1 MLFILKN
8 DTKLV
13 LYYLNSETDFAVE
26 EHELSERLD
35 VGFIKNEDGN
45 IYYRYPN
52 GEYATGVTNIE
63 GEEYYFAADGCM
75 KIGYRKIG
83 NKRYYFDP
91 ESGKSTIG
99 VYNTG
104 SYVFDFQ
111 GKGEVAKGL
120 NRSRW
125 RVVLFSSTGR
135 KCDERLTSNK
145 WEKVLF
151 LMRRVT
157 KQSKDL

>member
-1 MLFILKN
+1 MSYTPADYLFCYAVYLKN

-13 LYYLNSETDFAVE
+13 LYYLNSETDFVVE

-91 ESGKSTIG
+91 ESGKSMT
-99 VYNTG
+99 
-104 SYVFDFQ
+104 
-111 GKGEVAKGL
+111 
-120 NRSRW
+120 
-125 RVVLFSSTGR
+125 
-135 KCDERLTSNK
+135 
-145 WEKVLF
+145 
-151 LMRRVT
+151 
-157 KQSKDL
+157 

>member
-1 MLFILKN
+1 MSYTPADYLFCYAVYLKN

-13 LYYLNSETDFAVE
+13 LYYLNSETDFVVE

-83 NKRYYFDP
+83 NKRYYLMILKDY
-91 ESGKSTIG
+91 K
-99 VYNTG
+99 
-104 SYVFDFQ
+104 
-111 GKGEVAKGL
+111 
-120 NRSRW
+120 
-125 RVVLFSSTGR
+125 
-135 KCDERLTSNK
+135 TSMLSQDVNIIRIVSIFK
-145 WEKVLF
+145 
-151 LMRRVT
+151 
-157 KQSKDL
+157 